1 MSTVPEPAQI
11 RCQGCGEDLRKKSR
25 RKNRENGHYLCP
37 PCYLRMR
44 ANRKKRS
51 ARKEL
56 VRRAVWIV
64 ILIAIAL
71 VAMFIAVRLRNATG
85 LTTL

>member
-1 MSTVPEPAQI
+1 MTSVPVSTAV
-11 RCQGCGEDLRKKSR
+11 RCQGCGEDLSKKSR

-44 ANRKKRS
+44 ANRRKRS

-56 VRRAVWIV
+56 IRRAVWIV

-71 VAMFIAVRLRNATG
+71 LAMFIAVRLRNATG
-85 LTTL
+85 PTAL